1 MQQQFT
7 EISDAPVP
15 IGWLL
20 SPELQLPQGM
30 LHNFGLTSPQ
40 DTQILTRELPD
51 THVHTGD
58 VSGLSD
64 CKIHLQQTYTLFAL
78 DYCTPADGRE
88 LNHSEV
94 TIWICLATP

>member
-1 MQQQFT
+1 MLL
-7 EISDAPVP
+7 SSLP

-30 LHNFGLTSPQ
+30 HHNSGLTSPQ
-40 DTQILTRELPD
+40 DTQILTMELPD
-51 THVHTGD
+51 THVCTRD

-64 CKIHLQQTYTLFAL
+64 CKIHLQQTNTLFAL
-78 DYCTPADGRE
+78 DYCMAADGRE

-94 TIWICLATP
+94 TIWICLTTP